1 MSETKLDKDMYF
13 NQPPDDHDRQE
24 VVTVN
29 DPDNIV
35 GLSNKVHS
43 PEISTGTVKK
53 VVAEDID
60 RNLINNIPNETE
72 VNKNPVESVKD
83 ILQEKPESMTGG
95 GKCKT
100 DGGALSFNANSLPKT
115 SGGALAFSD
124 EELVKQLS
132 ALKKNDR
139 IGSGALATAAITSLI
154 SVAPQIIKAI
164 SDLKKGKT
172 VGEGS
177 AIYMK
182 DLSPDKYDQMEA
194 LMKQIKNQKN
204 NFKFDSANNEYVV
217 GTGRLGEFMSRAWKK
232 VKEIYGSETFK
243 PIRNALLSAASN
255 TATKAINKVADKAA
269 SKVQNEDL
277 KNIINVTRETAQ
289 NAKDN
294 IIDSQKA
301 SGCVKKGG
309 RSSNTA
315 SDASRY
321 SDNATVKYSDN
332 ATVKYSDNATV
343 KYLSTQNKAKMFDK
357 LANDELASDSCEE
370 DELTDPKNIF
380 KKKSM
385 NVYPG
390 LPNAKT
396 IVGKYKKVRA
406 RSVFM

>member
-1 MSETKLDKDMYF
+1 MDKPNKLDKDMYF
-13 NQPPDDHDRQE
+13 NQPPDEHVRQE

-35 GLSNKVHS
+35 GLSHKVHS
-43 PEISTGTVKK
+43 PEISTGPVKK
-53 VVAEDID
+53 AVAEDID
-60 RNLINNIPNETE
+60 KNLINNIPNETE

-95 GKCKT
+95 GKCNTT
-100 DGGALSFNANSLPKT
+100 DNTAGALSFNANSLPKP
-115 SGGALAFSD
+115 SGGALAFND

-132 ALKKNDR
+132 TLKKNDR

-172 VGEGS
+172 VGEGQ

-182 DLSPDKYDQMEA
+182 DLSPDRYDQMEA

-217 GTGRLGEFMSRAWKK
+217 GTGKFGDFMSRAWSK
-232 VKEIYGSETFK
+232 VKEIYGSEAFK

-255 TATKAINKVADKAA
+255 TATKAINKVADKAV

-301 SGCVKKGG
+301 SGCLKKGG
-309 RSSNTA
+309 SSSSN
-315 SDASRY
+315 S
-321 SDNATVKYSDN
+321 
-332 ATVKYSDNATV
+332 
-343 KYLSTQNKAKMFDK
+343 YLSTQNKAKMFDK

-390 LPNAKT
+390 LPNSKT

>member
-1 MSETKLDKDMYF
+1 MNEPNKLDKDMYF
-13 NQPPDDHDRQE
+13 NQPPDGHVREE

-35 GLSNKVHS
+35 NLSNKVHS

-60 RNLINNIPNETE
+60 KNLINNIPNETE

-83 ILQEKPESMTGG
+83 ILKEVPAKSPEEMTGG
-95 GKCKT
+95 GRCKT
-100 DGGALSFNANSLPKT
+100 DGGALSFNANNLPKT
-115 SGGALAFSD
+115 AGALAFND

-132 ALKKNDR
+132 ALKKSDR
-139 IGSGALATAAITSLI
+139 VGSGALATAAITSLI

-182 DLSPDKYDQMEA
+182 DLSPDRYDQLEA

-217 GTGRLGEFMSRAWKK
+217 GTGKFGDFMSKAWNK
-232 VKEIYGSETFK
+232 VKEIYGSEAFK
-243 PIRNALLSAASN
+243 PIRNALLNAASN
-255 TATKAINKVADKAA
+255 TATKAINKVADKAV

-301 SGCVKKGG
+301 SGFVKKGG
-309 RSSNTA
+309 KSSN
-315 SDASRY
+315 SDTDR
-321 SDNATVKYSDN
+321 
-332 ATVKYSDNATV
+332 
-343 KYLSTQNKAKMFDK
+343 YLSTQNKAAVFEK
-357 LANDELASDSCEE
+357 LANDELQSDSCEE
-370 DELTDPKNIF
+370 DELVDPKNIF

-385 NVYPG
+385 DVHPG
-390 LPNAKT
+390 LPNSKT
-396 IVGKYKKVRA
+396 IVGKYKKIRA
-406 RSVFM
+406 RSVFL

>member
-1 MSETKLDKDMYF
+1 MDEPNKLDKDMYF
-13 NQPPDDHDRQE
+13 NQPPDEHVRQE

-43 PEISTGTVKK
+43 PEVSTGTVKK
-53 VVAEDID
+53 VVAEDVD
-60 RNLINNIPNETE
+60 KNLINNIPNETE

-83 ILQEKPESMTGG
+83 ILQEKPESMTGA
-95 GKCKT
+95 GKCNTT
-100 DGGALSFNANSLPKT
+100 DGGSSCKNQTCSAGALSFNANSLPKT
-115 SGGALAFSD
+115 AGALAFSD
-124 EELVKQLS
+124 EELQKQLS

-182 DLSPDKYDQMEA
+182 DLSPDRYDQMEA
-194 LMKQIKNQKN
+194 LMKQVKNQKN
-204 NFKFDSANNEYVV
+204 NFKFDSANNEFVV
-217 GTGRLGEFMSRAWKK
+217 GTGKFGDFMSRAWNK
-232 VKEIYGSETFK
+232 VKEIYGSEAFK
-243 PIRNALLSAASN
+243 PIRNALLNAASN

-289 NAKDN
+289 NAKDS

-301 SGCVKKGG
+301 SGCIKKGG
-309 RSSNTA
+309 QTEQAVGGSSSSN
-315 SDASRY
+315 S
-321 SDNATVKYSDN
+321 
-332 ATVKYSDNATV
+332 
-343 KYLSTQNKAKMFDK
+343 YLSTQNKAKMFDK
-357 LANDELASDSCEE
+357 MANDELASDSCDE

-406 RSVFM
+406 RSVFL

>member
-1 MSETKLDKDMYF
+1 MNEPNKLDKDMYF

-35 GLSNKVHS
+35 GLSHKVHS
-43 PEISTGTVKK
+43 PEVSTGTVKK

-60 RNLINNIPNETE
+60 KNLINNIPNETE

-115 SGGALAFSD
+115 AGALAFND

-172 VGEGS
+172 VGEGQ

-194 LMKQIKNQKN
+194 LMKQVKNQKN

-217 GTGRLGEFMSRAWKK
+217 GTGKFGDFMSRAWNK
-232 VKEIYGSETFK
+232 VKEIYGSEAFK
-243 PIRNALLSAASN
+243 PIRNALLNAASN

-289 NAKDN
+289 NAKDS

-301 SGCVKKGG
+301 SGCVKKRG
-309 RSSNTA
+309 SSSA
-315 SDASRY
+315 SNSNRY
-321 SDNATVKYSDN
+321 SNA
-332 ATVKYSDNATV
+332 
-343 KYLSTQNKAKMFDK
+343 YLSTQNKAAVFDK
-357 LANDELASDSCEE
+357 LANDELQSDSCDE

>member
-1 MSETKLDKDMYF
+1 MNEPNKLDKDTYF
-13 NQPPDDHDRQE
+13 NQPPDEHDRQE

-35 GLSNKVHS
+35 NLSHKVHS
-43 PEISTGTVKK
+43 PEVSTGPVKK
-53 VVAEDID
+53 VVAEDVD

-100 DGGALSFNANSLPKT
+100 DGGIIGNNSNNSTAGALSFNANSLPKT
-115 SGGALAFSD
+115 AGALAFSD
-124 EELVKQLS
+124 EELSKQLS

-139 IGSGALATAAITSLI
+139 VGSGALATAAITSLI

-194 LMKQIKNQKN
+194 LMKQVKNQKN

-217 GTGRLGEFMSRAWKK
+217 GTGKFGDFMSRAWSK
-232 VKEIYGSETFK
+232 VKEIYGSEAFK

-255 TATKAINKVADKAA
+255 TATKAINKVADKAV

-309 RSSNTA
+309 SSS
-315 SDASRY
+315 SDASR
-321 SDNATVKYSDN
+321 
-332 ATVKYSDNATV
+332 
-343 KYLSTQNKAKMFDK
+343 YLSTQNKAKMFDK

-370 DELTDPKNIF
+370 DELTNPKNIF

>member
-1 MSETKLDKDMYF
+1 MNEPNKLDKDTYF
-13 NQPPDDHDRQE
+13 NQPPDEHVRQE
-24 VVTVN
+24 VATVN

-35 GLSNKVHS
+35 GLSHKVHS
-43 PEISTGTVKK
+43 PEVSTGPVKK

-83 ILQEKPESMTGG
+83 ILQEKPVDMTGG
-95 GKCKT
+95 GKCDNT
-100 DGGALSFNANSLPKT
+100 AGALSFNANSLPKT
-115 SGGALAFSD
+115 SGGAPCRTEGGALAFND

-139 IGSGALATAAITSLI
+139 VGSGALATAAITSLI

-172 VGEGS
+172 IGEGS
-177 AIYMK
+177 SIYMK

-217 GTGRLGEFMSRAWKK
+217 GTGKFGDFMSRAWSK
-232 VKEIYGSETFK
+232 VKEIYGSEAFK

-255 TATKAINKVADKAA
+255 TATKAINKVADKAV

-309 RSSNTA
+309 RTEQAVGGSSS
-315 SDASRY
+315 SDANR
-321 SDNATVKYSDN
+321 
-332 ATVKYSDNATV
+332 
-343 KYLSTQNKAKMFDK
+343 YLSTQNKAKVFDK
-357 LANDELASDSCEE
+357 LANDELASDSCDE

>member
-1 MSETKLDKDMYF
+1 MSETKLDKDTFF

-43 PEISTGTVKK
+43 PEISTGPVKK
-53 VVAEDID
+53 AVAEDID
-60 RNLINNIPNETE
+60 KNLINNIPNETE

-83 ILQEKPESMTGG
+83 ILQEKPQEMTGA

-115 SGGALAFSD
+115 AGALAFSD
-124 EELVKQLS
+124 DELQKQLS
-132 ALKKNDR
+132 VLKKNDR

-172 VGEGS
+172 VGEGQ

-217 GTGRLGEFMSRAWKK
+217 GTGKFGDFMSRAWNK
-232 VKEIYGSETFK
+232 VKEIYGSEGFK
-243 PIRNALLSAASN
+243 PIRNALLNAASN

-289 NAKDN
+289 NAKDS

-309 RSSNTA
+309 RSSNSS
-315 SDASRY
+315 SDA
-321 SDNATVKYSDN
+321 NH
-332 ATVKYSDNATV
+332 
-343 KYLSTQNKAKMFDK
+343 YLSTQNKAKMFDK
-357 LANDELASDSCEE
+357 LANDELASDSCDE

>member
-1 MSETKLDKDMYF
+1 
-13 NQPPDDHDRQE
+13 
-24 VVTVN
+24 
-29 DPDNIV
+29 
-35 GLSNKVHS
+35 
-43 PEISTGTVKK
+43 
-53 VVAEDID
+53 
-60 RNLINNIPNETE
+60 
-72 VNKNPVESVKD
+72 
-83 ILQEKPESMTGG
+83 MTGG
-95 GKCKT
+95 GKCNTT
-100 DGGALSFNANSLPKT
+100 DNTAGALSFNANSLPK
-115 SGGALAFSD
+115 GGALAFND

-139 IGSGALATAAITSLI
+139 VGSGALATAAITSLI

-172 VGEGS
+172 VGEGQ

-182 DLSPDKYDQMEA
+182 DLSPDRYDQMEA

-217 GTGRLGEFMSRAWKK
+217 GTGKFGDFMSRAWNK
-232 VKEIYGSETFK
+232 VKEIYGSEAFK

-255 TATKAINKVADKAA
+255 TATKAINKVADKAT

-289 NAKDN
+289 NATDN
-294 IIDSQKA
+294 IINSQKA

-309 RSSNTA
+309 RSSSSSNST
-315 SDASRY
+315 DR
-321 SDNATVKYSDN
+321 
-332 ATVKYSDNATV
+332 
-343 KYLSTQNKAKMFDK
+343 YLSTQNKAKMFDK

>member
-13 NQPPDDHDRQE
+13 NQPPDDHVRQE

-43 PEISTGTVKK
+43 PEISTGPVKK
-53 VVAEDID
+53 AIAEDID
-60 RNLINNIPNETE
+60 KNLINNIPNETE

-83 ILQEKPESMTGG
+83 ILQEKPQEMTGG

-115 SGGALAFSD
+115 AGGIIGNNSRDSTAGALAFND

-172 VGEGS
+172 VGEGQ

-217 GTGRLGEFMSRAWKK
+217 GTGKFGDFMSRAWNK
-232 VKEIYGSETFK
+232 VKEIYGSEAFK

-294 IIDSQKA
+294 LLESQKA

-309 RSSNTA
+309 RSSN
-315 SDASRY
+315 
-321 SDNATVKYSDN
+321 NATS
-332 ATVKYSDNATV
+332 S
-343 KYLSTQNKAKMFDK
+343 YLSTQNKAKVFDK
-357 LANDELASDSCEE
+357 MANDELASDSCDE

>member
-24 VVTVN
+24 VITVN

-43 PEISTGTVKK
+43 PEISTGPVKK
-53 VVAEDID
+53 AVAEDID
-60 RNLINNIPNETE
+60 KNLINNIPNETE

-95 GKCKT
+95 GS
-100 DGGALSFNANSLPKT
+100 GGALSFNANSLPKT
-115 SGGALAFSD
+115 AGALAFND

-172 VGEGS
+172 VGEGQ

-194 LMKQIKNQKN
+194 LMKQVKNQKN

-217 GTGRLGEFMSRAWKK
+217 GTGKFGDFMSRTWNK
-232 VKEIYGSETFK
+232 VKEIYGSEAFK

-255 TATKAINKVADKAA
+255 TATKAINKVADKAV

-301 SGCVKKGG
+301 SGCLKKGG
-309 RSSNTA
+309 SSSSSN
-315 SDASRY
+315 SNRY
-321 SDNATVKYSDN
+321 SDANM
-332 ATVKYSDNATV
+332 
-343 KYLSTQNKAKMFDK
+343 YLSTQNKAKMFDK
-357 LANDELASDSCEE
+357 LANDELASDSCDE

>member
-1 MSETKLDKDMYF
+1 MNEPNKLDKDMYF
-13 NQPPDDHDRQE
+13 NQPPDEHVRQE

-29 DPDNIV
+29 DNIV
-35 GLSNKVHS
+35 GLSHKVHS
-43 PEISTGTVKK
+43 PEVSTGPVKK
-53 VVAEDID
+53 VVTEDID

-83 ILQEKPESMTGG
+83 ILQEIPKKISQEIPKKISQEKPVDMTGG

-115 SGGALAFSD
+115 AGALAFSD

-182 DLSPDKYDQMEA
+182 DLSPDRYDQMEA
-194 LMKQIKNQKN
+194 LMKQVKNQKN

-217 GTGRLGEFMSRAWKK
+217 GTGKFGDFMSRAWSK
-232 VKEIYGSETFK
+232 VKEIYGSEAFK

-255 TATKAINKVADKAA
+255 TATKAINKVADKAV

-294 IIDSQKA
+294 IIESQKA

-309 RSSNTA
+309 SSSSN
-315 SDASRY
+315 S
-321 SDNATVKYSDN
+321 
-332 ATVKYSDNATV
+332 
-343 KYLSTQNKAKMFDK
+343 YLSTQNKAKMFDK
-357 LANDELASDSCEE
+357 LANDEFASDSCDEE
-370 DELTDPKNIF
+370 ELTDPKNIF

>member
-1 MSETKLDKDMYF
+1 MNEPNKLNKDMYF

-43 PEISTGTVKK
+43 PEISTGPVKK
-53 VVAEDID
+53 AVAEDID
-60 RNLINNIPNETE
+60 KNLINNIPNETE

-83 ILQEKPESMTGG
+83 ILQEAPKDMTGA
-95 GKCKT
+95 GKCN
-100 DGGALSFNANSLPKT
+100 DGGALSFNANSLPKP
-115 SGGALAFSD
+115 SGGALAFND

-172 VGEGS
+172 VGEGQS
-177 AIYMK
+177 IYMK

-217 GTGRLGEFMSRAWKK
+217 GTGKFGDFMSRAWNK
-232 VKEIYGSETFK
+232 VKEIYGSEAFK

-301 SGCVKKGG
+301 SGCLKKGG
-309 RSSNTA
+309 SSSSTA
-315 SDASRY
+315 NS
-321 SDNATVKYSDN
+321 
-332 ATVKYSDNATV
+332 
-343 KYLSTQNKAKMFDK
+343 YLSTQNKAKMFDK
-357 LANDELASDSCEE
+357 LANDELASDSCDE

>member
-1 MSETKLDKDMYF
+1 
-13 NQPPDDHDRQE
+13 
-24 VVTVN
+24 
-29 DPDNIV
+29 
-35 GLSNKVHS
+35 
-43 PEISTGTVKK
+43 
-53 VVAEDID
+53 
-60 RNLINNIPNETE
+60 
-72 VNKNPVESVKD
+72 
-83 ILQEKPESMTGG
+83 
-95 GKCKT
+95 
-100 DGGALSFNANSLPKT
+100 
-115 SGGALAFSD
+115 
-124 EELVKQLS
+124 
-132 ALKKNDR
+132 
-139 IGSGALATAAITSLI
+139 
-154 SVAPQIIKAI
+154 
-164 SDLKKGKT
+164 
-172 VGEGS
+172 
-177 AIYMK
+177 MK

-217 GTGRLGEFMSRAWKK
+217 GTGKFGDFMSRAWTK
-232 VKEIYGSETFK
+232 VKEIYGSEAFK

-255 TATKAINKVADKAA
+255 TATKAINKVADKAV

-301 SGCVKKGG
+301 SGCEKKSQGVKKGG
-309 RSSNTA
+309 SSSSN
-315 SDASRY
+315 S
-321 SDNATVKYSDN
+321 
-332 ATVKYSDNATV
+332 
-343 KYLSTQNKAKMFDK
+343 YLSTQNKAKMFDK

-406 RSVFM
+406 RSVFL

>member
-43 PEISTGTVKK
+43 PEISTGPVKK
-53 VVAEDID
+53 AVAEDID

-95 GKCKT
+95 GS
-100 DGGALSFNANSLPKT
+100 GGALSFNANSLPKP
-115 SGGALAFSD
+115 SGGALAFND

-172 VGEGS
+172 VGEGQ

-194 LMKQIKNQKN
+194 LMKQVKNQKN

-217 GTGRLGEFMSRAWKK
+217 GTGKFGDFMSRAWNK
-232 VKEIYGSETFK
+232 VKEIYGSEAFK
-243 PIRNALLSAASN
+243 PIRNALLNAASN

-289 NAKDN
+289 TAKDN

-309 RSSNTA
+309 SSSSSN
-315 SDASRY
+315 SNRY
-321 SDNATVKYSDN
+321 SNA
-332 ATVKYSDNATV
+332 
-343 KYLSTQNKAKMFDK
+343 YLSTQNKAAVFDK
-357 LANDELASDSCEE
+357 LANDELQSDSCDE

>member
-1 MSETKLDKDMYF
+1 MNEPNKLDKDMYF
-13 NQPPDDHDRQE
+13 NQPPDEHVRQE

-35 GLSNKVHS
+35 NLSHKVHS
-43 PEISTGTVKK
+43 SEVSTGPVKK
-53 VVAEDID
+53 VVAEDVD

-83 ILQEKPESMTGG
+83 ILQEAPKSPESMTGG
-95 GKCKT
+95 GKCNTT

-115 SGGALAFSD
+115 AGALAFSD

-182 DLSPDKYDQMEA
+182 DLSPDRYDQMEA

-217 GTGRLGEFMSRAWKK
+217 GTGKFGDFMSRAWSK
-232 VKEIYGSETFK
+232 VKEIYGSEAFK

-255 TATKAINKVADKAA
+255 TATKAINKVADKAV

-309 RSSNTA
+309 SSSN
-315 SDASRY
+315 
-321 SDNATVKYSDN
+321 N

-343 KYLSTQNKAKMFDK
+343 KYLSTQNKAAVFDK
-357 LANDELASDSCEE
+357 LANDELQSDSCEE

>member
-1 MSETKLDKDMYF
+1 MNEPNKLDKDTYF
-13 NQPPDDHDRQE
+13 NQPPDEHVRQE

-35 GLSNKVHS
+35 NLSHKVHS
-43 PEISTGTVKK
+43 PEVSTGPVKK
-53 VVAEDID
+53 VVAEDVD

-83 ILQEKPESMTGG
+83 ILQEIPQEKPESMTGG
-95 GKCKT
+95 GS
-100 DGGALSFNANSLPKT
+100 GGALSFNANSLPKT
-115 SGGALAFSD
+115 AGALAFND

-182 DLSPDKYDQMEA
+182 DLSPDRYDQMEA

-217 GTGRLGEFMSRAWKK
+217 GTGKFGDFMSRAWSK
-232 VKEIYGSETFK
+232 VKEIYGSEAFK

-255 TATKAINKVADKAA
+255 TATKAINKVADKAV

-309 RSSNTA
+309 SSSSSA
-315 SDASRY
+315 SDASR
-321 SDNATVKYSDN
+321 
-332 ATVKYSDNATV
+332 
-343 KYLSTQNKAKMFDK
+343 YLSTQNKAKMFDK
-357 LANDELASDSCEE
+357 LANDELASDSCDE

>member
-1 MSETKLDKDMYF
+1 MNEPNKLDKDMYF

-29 DPDNIV
+29 DPNNIV

-43 PEISTGTVKK
+43 PEISTGPVKK

-60 RNLINNIPNETE
+60 KNLINNIPNETE

-83 ILQEKPESMTGG
+83 ILQETPKAPEEMTGG

-115 SGGALAFSD
+115 AGALAFND

-139 IGSGALATAAITSLI
+139 VGSGALATAAITSLI

-217 GTGRLGEFMSRAWKK
+217 GTGKFGDFMSRAWNK
-232 VKEIYGSETFK
+232 VKEIYGSESFK
-243 PIRNALLSAASN
+243 PIRNALLNAASN

-269 SKVQNEDL
+269 SKVQSEDL

-301 SGCVKKGG
+301 SGCLKKGG
-309 RSSNTA
+309 RSSNNT
-315 SDASRY
+315 DR
-321 SDNATVKYSDN
+321 D
-332 ATVKYSDNATV
+332 
-343 KYLSTQNKAKMFDK
+343 LSTQNKAAVFDK
-357 LANDELASDSCEE
+357 LANDELQSDSCEE

-396 IVGKYKKVRA
+396 IVGKYKKVRS